1 MTKPHIE
8 GLLQNLHKKFA
19 GADTSPQQE
28 ELLRELQSQ
37 LIEWDGPKSTG
48 RDPTVTAEMLAE
60 QLDTEHPHLSAA
72 VREVIAALSRI
83 GI

>member
-8 GLLQNLHKKFA
+8 GLLTNLHKKFA

-37 LIEWDGPKSTG
+37 LVDWDGPKSTG
-48 RDPTVTAEMLAE
+48 RDPTVTAELLAE
-60 QLDTEHPHLSAA
+60 QLDAEHPHLSAA

>member
-1 MTKPHIE
+1 MTKPQIE
-8 GLLQNLHKKFA
+8 GLLTHLHKKFA
-19 GADTSPQQE
+19 GSDTSPQQE

-37 LIEWDGPKSTG
+37 LVDWNGPKSTG

-60 QLDTEHPHLSAA
+60 QLDTEHPQLSAV
-72 VREVIAALSRI
+72 VRELIATLSRI